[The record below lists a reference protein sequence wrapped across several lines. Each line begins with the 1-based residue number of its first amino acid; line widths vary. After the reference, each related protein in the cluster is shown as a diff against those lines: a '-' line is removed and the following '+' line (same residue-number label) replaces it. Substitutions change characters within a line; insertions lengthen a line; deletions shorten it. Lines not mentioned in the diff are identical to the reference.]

1 MASITGLKS
10 GNFTDIDVIYSI
22 AIDGDVGQ
30 NGQVLSSDGTNTLW
44 INGSSIDREDL
55 TAADT
60 TITISGDGTYD
71 GQVAKTIQTN
81 KVPNTI
87 TFANDGSGSRTG
99 TFDGSSAITI
109 DNTDTQLTLTE
120 GSGIVITDIGGS
132 NRRIAANIDADTIVF
147 SSNEITCAKVPNS
160 LTFTGYDTGTYDG
173 SSALTIDLVNTEY
186 TAGNGIQI
194 SGSNQIQTKTDNQ
207 TIRDSGGGSGNNLE
221 VIKVPNSLTFTG
233 YDTGTFDGSSAL
245 TINLVDTDTQLNL
258 TEGNGI
264 TITNTGGVNRTI
276 AMNADGTTL
285 SSNVG
290 SGQAGVLKVPNSLTA
305 GDGLELDSGTTF
317 DGSDA
322 KTIKVENSIR
332 GWSERIFFED
342 TGVGVDRYLYQIQ
355 SGDWRPNDDSTYFNI
370 AIEDDLSKVMGRVRP
385 LSTSLEAVA
394 IISIP
399 DGWSPDK
406 IYIDCRNSSGV
417 AVSRT
422 YTCKII
428 QSWGGTTNTDITPY
442 PSAST
447 NSELQFYPAGVYG
460 VGTSQL
466 NLMIDVNLTS
476 TGDYLGGG
484 YIIMTPP

>member
-1 MASITGLKS
+1 MASITGLQS
-10 GNFTDIDVIYSI
+10 GNFTDIDVLYTIS
-22 AIDGDVGQ
+22 IDGDAGQ

-81 KVPNTI
+81 KVPNAL
-87 TFANDGSGSRTG
+87 TFTGTATG
-99 TFDGSSAITI
+99 TFDGSSALTI
-109 DNTDTQLTLTE
+109 NLTDNDNQLNLTE
-120 GSGIVITDIGGS
+120 QNGIVITDLGGLD
-132 NRRIAANIDADTIVF
+132 RGIATDIDADTIVF
-147 SSNEITCAKVPNS
+147 SGTSMEVAKVPNT
-160 LTFTGYDTGTYDG
+160 LTFTGT
-173 SSALTIDLVNTEY
+173 
-186 TAGNGIQI
+186 
-194 SGSNQIQTKTDNQ
+194 
-207 TIRDSGGGSGNNLE
+207 
-221 VIKVPNSLTFTG
+221 
-233 YDTGTFDGSSAL
+233 DTGTFDGSSAL
-245 TINLVDTDTQLNL
+245 TINLTDTDTQLNL

-317 DGSDA
+317 DGSSA

-342 TGVGVDRYLYQIQ
+342 TGVGINRYLYQIQ

-370 AIEDDLSKVMGRVRP
+370 AIEDDISKVMGRVRP
-385 LSTSLEAVA
+385 LSSSLEAVA

-406 IYIDCRNSSGV
+406 IYLDCRNSSGV
-417 AVSRT
+417 AVSRS